1 MRDPG
6 GRVMAMRGGLA
17 TLTAGAALVA
27 LPLWT
32 DAAELAATHATP
44 GNVVARSWAD
54 DLAIEIEGS
63 VASDYIYRGVSLSA
77 RRPTAALNIDA
88 QWRGFYVNTNFQS
101 VNLPTNPAAE
111 ITLAGGY
118 RWELAKFNFDLG
130 ASYFYY
136 PGEVAT
142 DTATKTNYW
151 EYALNVDRD
160 LTEQINL
167 NAQFAYAPDVS
178 STGAWGAYSEAG
190 ITIDLPSLDFLKDV
204 RWQLT
209 ANAGYWRF
217 GNTLPAQGG
226 FPLPAYANWHAGLTF
241 TLKDNVS
248 LDLSYYDTNLSK
260 EDCFVLTGDLL
271 ASPGGAVNLVNNPD
285 GLRSRLCGAVF
296 VGTLSFKFKPV
307 GKD

>member
-1 MRDPG
+1 
-6 GRVMAMRGGLA
+6 MAVRGGLA
-17 TLTAGAALVA
+17 ALSAGAALAA
-27 LPLWT
+27 LPLWA
-32 DAAELAATHATP
+32 DAAELAATNATP
-44 GNVVARSWAD
+44 GNVIAKSWAD
-54 DLAIEIEGS
+54 GLAVEVEGT

-77 RRPTAALNIDA
+77 RRPTAALQIDA
-88 QWRGFYVNTNFQS
+88 DWRGLYFTTNVQS

-111 ITLAGGY
+111 VTLASGY
-118 RWELAKFNFDLG
+118 RWEIAKFNFDLG

-136 PGEVAT
+136 PGEIPT
-142 DTATKTNYW
+142 DTVTKTNYW
-151 EYALNVDRD
+151 EYALNIDRD
-160 LTEQINL
+160 LPNGINL
-167 NAQFAYAPDVS
+167 NAQFAYSPDVS

-190 ITIDLPSLDFLKDV
+190 ITIDLPRLETLRNV
-204 RWQLT
+204 TWQLM

-217 GNTLPAQGG
+217 GTTSPAQGG
-226 FPLPAYANWHAGLTF
+226 FRLPAFANWHAGLAF

-260 EDCFVLTGDLL
+260 EDCFVFTGDPM

-296 VGTLSFKFKPV
+296 VGTLSFKFKPI